1 MYDVLTRLVL
11 PSCATALHTGFEET
25 LAGRLDV
32 ASAKRQTKSARPGV
46 VHTIGV
52 GAMTLYIGDG
62 CMDGMIRADTLIHA
76 RCDQLLQNA
85 GGRADPVQQVHLPT
99 PEPFVCRCGIV
110 NHASRRPQLL
120 HEVVQ
125 INQAVEVVTE
135 LANEALLQQIP
146 HLRGPVAE

>member
-46 VHTIGV
+46 VHTTGV

-76 RCDQLLQNA
+76 RCGQLLQNA
-85 GGRADPVQQVHLPT
+85 GGRAGPVQQVHLPT
-99 PEPFVCRCGIV
+99 PEPFVCRRVLVDHVRGG
-110 NHASRRPQLL
+110 PQRL

-125 INQAVEVVTE
+125 IHQAVEVVTE
-135 LANEALLQQIP
+135 LGGEALVRPIP
-146 HLRGPVAE
+146 HLRTP